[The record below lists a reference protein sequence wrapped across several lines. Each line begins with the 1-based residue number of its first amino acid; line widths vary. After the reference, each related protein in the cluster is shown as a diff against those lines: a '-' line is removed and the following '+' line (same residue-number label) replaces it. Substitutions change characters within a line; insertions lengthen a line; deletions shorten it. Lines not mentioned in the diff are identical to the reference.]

1 MDSHFS
7 RAGDWPP
14 LPVNQPAQRGQMI
27 RRNLNSFIGLVAGVC
42 IVLQFSP
49 GALGGQRFTDNG
61 DGTVTDHR
69 LGVMWAKSD
78 NQRDIGWKQAE
89 AFARNGFGRTVG
101 NQYTNWRLPT
111 LEELQSL
118 FVVKPGYNGY
128 GTDCG
133 IRVRMVSQI
142 KLSCILIWS
151 SDMALGS
158 HMAYNF
164 NIGNPFTVQSYDISG
179 CRVLPVRN
187 LE

>member
-1 MDSHFS
+1 
-7 RAGDWPP
+7 
-14 LPVNQPAQRGQMI
+14 MI
-27 RRNLNSFIGLVAGVC
+27 RRIVKIWFALAGIVSIALLV
-42 IVLQFSP
+42 SP
-49 GALGGQRFTDNG
+49 WALGGQRFTDNG
-61 DGTVTDHR
+61 DGTVTDHQ

-78 NQRDIGWKQAE
+78 NQGDIGWKQAE
-89 AFARNGFGRTVG
+89 AFARYSFGLTVG

-111 LEELQSL
+111 LDELQSL
-118 FVVKPGYNGY
+118 FVVQPGYNGY

-133 IRVRMVSQI
+133 IRVRIVSQI
-142 KLSCILIWS
+142 KLSCILVWS

-164 NIGNPFTVQSYDISG
+164 NIGNPFTVQSYDTSG